1 MLIFYL
7 LNMYLVEVLIFDMK
21 LGRKDKYDIEGFC
34 KIVKEY
40 KLFIKIVFWKN
51 CMGKFVIKFF

>member
-1 MLIFYL
+1 
-7 LNMYLVEVLIFDMK
+7 MYLVEVLIFDMK

>member
-1 MLIFYL
+1 MISQT
-7 LNMYLVEVLIFDMK
+7 LNMYSAEAPTFDMK
-21 LGRKDKYDIEGFC
+21 LGRKDKYDIEGSC

-40 KLFIKIVFWKN
+40 KPFIKIVSWKN